1 MLSKVAKF
9 GVSLGWSIIM
19 KALEAK
25 FLVGLSDVTKKVAN
39 QLVKVGEKSVK
50 ILTNDNPDDK
60 AELNALL
67 ESQKVETAII
77 GLEVAEQYAVENI
90 KDELTQMLV
99 LSSLQEVRKA
109 LETGTFSNAAILE
122 KLQNFENLPK

>member
-1 MLSKVAKF
+1 MLSKVSKF
-9 GVSLGWSIIM
+9 GVSFGWSIIM

-122 KLQNFENLPK
+122 NLPNLENLPK

>member
-122 KLQNFENLPK
+122 NLPNLENLPK

>member
-1 MLSKVAKF
+1 MLSRPAKF
-9 GVSLGWSIIM
+9 GVNLGWSIIM

-25 FLVGLSDVTKKVAN
+25 FLVGLSDTTKKVAN

-60 AELNALL
+60 AEFNALL
-67 ESQKVETAII
+67 QEQQKETAIV

-90 KDELTQMLV
+90 KDELTKMLV

-122 KLQNFENLPK
+122 NLPKS